1 MYKRG
6 DAIWR
11 LEKKLNNLENQKKIT
26 QTELA
31 SVLKTTKQNIYK
43 YETGINLNICVVH
56 YHLLQLAQY
65 EKLFIFLFV
74 VSIFEYFINRYIYL
88 LFYKLIPVAAAEVSD
103 AETISTLE
111 IGYSGHSLAACNT
124 ISSATVV
131 S

>member
-65 EKLFIFLFV
+65 EW
-74 VSIFEYFINRYIYL
+74 
-88 LFYKLIPVAAAEVSD
+88 
-103 AETISTLE
+103 
-111 IGYSGHSLAACNT
+111 
-124 ISSATVV
+124 SATIFGTLLKK
-131 S
+131 SARSNPCR